1 MLGERLAECRRRAG
15 LTQTELAVAIGK
27 RYNAP
32 MISMVEHGQRGLAF
46 DGVVGA
52 ARELRVSID
61 YLAGLTDDP
70 TPAAE
75 LAAALAERE
84 TPDFDRELAI
94 SQEPEP
100 GDLPPWRAASKP
112 LKKSRWVRVPFMDSD
127 RAAAGPGEPD
137 LGDSEE
143 MAVLLAER
151 VVESWAR
158 PERLRCVQVVGSSML
173 PAIHSGDLVAVDQ
186 GRREPIEGQ
195 VFVIRTDE
203 GRVIKRLCRIGG
215 RWSMV
220 SDNPAFRPRPVAEG
234 DRILGQ
240 VAWTGPPG
248 DERERREAR
257 DQEGD
262 A

>member
-1 MLGERLAECRRRAG
+1 
-15 LTQTELAVAIGK
+15 
-27 RYNAP
+27 
-32 MISMVEHGQRGLAF
+32 MISAVEHGKSNLLF
-46 DGVVGA
+46 DGAARA
-52 ARELRVSID
+52 ARELGISLD

-84 TPDFDRELAI
+84 TSDDFERELVDRKTI

-100 GDLPPWRAASKP
+100 GDLPPWRAKSKTAP
-112 LKKSRWVRVPFMDSD
+112 PPKKSRWVRVPFMESD
-127 RAAAGPGEPD
+127 RAAAGSGEPA

-173 PAIHSGDLVAVDQ
+173 PTIHSGDLVAIDQ

-203 GRVIKRLCRIGG
+203 GRVIKRLRRIGG
-215 RWSMV
+215 RWCMA
-220 SDNPAFRPRPVAEG
+220 SDNPAFKPRPVTEG

-257 DQEGD
+257 DQEDDD